1 MAVYVLRRIASL
13 LSILIVVG
21 VVVFFLIRLVPG
33 DPTAALLGDQA
44 TVEQMAA
51 LRARLGLDRSLP
63 VQFGAWIGT
72 IVRGDLGTST
82 YMRVPVVSAIA
93 QRIEPTA
100 MLALFATLIAVA
112 MGVTLGVIAA
122 VRHNT
127 AVDYVVMIVAMLGLS
142 LPTFWLGLLMI
153 LFFAVTLDWLPVA
166 GYVSI
171 LQSPVDALR
180 YLVMPAVALGFSQ
193 AAIIARMTRA
203 SVLDTL
209 GEDYVRTARSK
220 GLRPRTVVIRHALR
234 NAMLPILTVIGLS
247 IATLAG
253 GVVVTET
260 VFNIPGAGRLVI
272 DSVLRRDYPV
282 IQGSVLMVALVYAIV
297 NLLVD
302 LSYALFDPR
311 VRIG

>member
-127 AVDYVVMIVAMLGLS
+127 AVDYVVMVVAMLGLS